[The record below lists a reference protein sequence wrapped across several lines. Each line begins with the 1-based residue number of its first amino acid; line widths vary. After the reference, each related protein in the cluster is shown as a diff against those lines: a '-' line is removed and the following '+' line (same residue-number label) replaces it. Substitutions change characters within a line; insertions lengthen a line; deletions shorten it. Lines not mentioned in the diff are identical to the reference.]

1 MHLKERFNEGPRLQ
15 CKQKDESEKKQK
27 EKHVV
32 ITPEEIKAVWHWQI
46 KRLED
51 ASSRSLRLIHYGDRT
66 STRTLALGYPLLR
79 PSRHVRTYYYC
90 ILSMPRSNIST
101 STYHPPLMLLK
112 QHSALY
118 NLTDI
123 FAEKRGDRKFP
134 CLYEAFSGY
143 IEVLYLV
150 SLQFTPCCTM
160 DKL

>member
-32 ITPEEIKAVWHWQI
+32 ITPEETKAVWHWQT

-101 STYHPPLMLLK
+101 STYHPPLSCFK
-112 QHSALY
+112 AAFCAVQFNRY
-118 NLTDI
+118 
-123 FAEKRGDRKFP
+123 FRGEEGRPK
-134 CLYEAFSGY
+134 
-143 IEVLYLV
+143 I
-150 SLQFTPCCTM
+150 SLSV
-160 DKL
+160 